1 MRKNPGTPG
10 PLGLFYKP
18 LWDLMISCKYPFVR
32 CLDDPRPYLSWTGL
46 WEDRAVGWPGG
57 QGPGDHAAK
66 ACRTNHT
73 GLSLPSRL
81 GVWGQNWVTSQ
92 LCAPSTQ
99 PGIGW
104 CCIHAY
110 VRIRFF
116 FHFFFN
122 LWFSSHWFLM
132 WRETQTTG
140 LPGPAFST
148 WRESRPEQASFP
160 CLAVALQH
168 KPPAFECKSH
178 PFPHPF

>member
-32 CLDDPRPYLSWTGL
+32 CLDGPVCLICLGQGC
-46 WEDRAVGWPGG
+46 GWPGG
-57 QGPGDHAAK
+57 QGPGDHAAE
-66 ACRTNHT
+66 ACRTKHT

-99 PGIGW
+99 PDPGW

-116 FHFFFN
+116 FPLLLFFN

-132 WRETQTTG
+132 WRETQAAV

-148 WRESRPEQASFP
+148 RRESRPEQAPFP
-160 CLAVALQH
+160 CFAVALQLG
-168 KPPAFECKSH
+168 PPALECKSH